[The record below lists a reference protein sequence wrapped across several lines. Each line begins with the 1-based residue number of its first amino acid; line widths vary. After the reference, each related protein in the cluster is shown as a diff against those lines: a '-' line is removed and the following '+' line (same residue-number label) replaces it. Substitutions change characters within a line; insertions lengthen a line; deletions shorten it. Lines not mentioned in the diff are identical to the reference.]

1 MHINIGQIKNNKVKE
16 GKGLF
21 PDLHVSNDLYR
32 TQLGHT
38 QHARSDLYLVPA
50 NMRVLLGLV
59 AIRPRS
65 VGDGA
70 AESMLV
76 VARLGA
82 AADRQGAAI
91 DRLGSANDREVA
103 TVNRTGAASD
113 HQGATVDRPGAIID
127 NQCAAVD

>member
-1 MHINIGQIKNNKVKE
+1 MHINIGQRKNNKVKE

-59 AIRPRS
+59 AMRPRS

-76 VARLGA
+76 AARLGA
-82 AADRQGAAI
+82 AADR
-91 DRLGSANDREVA
+91 
-103 TVNRTGAASD
+103 
-113 HQGATVDRPGAIID
+113 
-127 NQCAAVD
+127 